1 LRNSLTI
8 FTYIAETHMPVQM
21 DVTNSD
27 NIADTI
33 EKVIDKYKRPP
44 TIIVNSAG
52 ITRDGFLLKMDESDF
67 ELVVKVNLEGTF
79 LVMKN
84 CVKRMIDYKV
94 GGSIVN
100 ISSVTARMGNMGMI
114 LFFYAFLGV
123 C

>member
-1 LRNSLTI
+1 
-8 FTYIAETHMPVQM
+8 MPVQM